1 SITLLSWRKIAIS
14 LSEKRI
20 FLLPSYDPQELLSMG
35 QLGKEFLF
43 VQKFSRVHA
52 AAAAPEFYR
61 MLQMQHL
68 VEQDVFDGVAGHA
81 WMVEDAADDDGV
93 VGGIV
98 VAETAAG
105 VVPAPGELRASHEPV
120 EEAVV
125 EVVEDFLQ
133 MVVVAAGGV
142 DVLASAHLADEA
154 RLGGNIVAGNM
165 AAIAGAVG
173 AIDRLAIE
181 LGEQDV
187 GDRVQ
192 HGFGSAFKQV
202 GDADVELSL
211 AEANGV
217 VDGDE
222 RIETNVHG
230 RRGRARPQ
238 FTIGLVENF
247 GELWGHVEGRV
258 AETAVSRQ
266 PSAVSRQ
273 YTSG

>member
-1 SITLLSWRKIAIS
+1 
-14 LSEKRI
+14 
-20 FLLPSYDPQELLSMG
+20 MG

-98 VAETAAG
+98 VAGTAAG

-247 GELWGHVEGRV
+247 GELWGHVEERV